1 MGSSSEILPKARG
14 IWDENFR
21 CFANSVIRSLKKV
34 DFSMRICN
42 NGGIVTGNDTA
53 ILSLFRG
60 LEMRKTRQT
69 VTIQDVAKT
78 AGVSV
83 STVSRVLNGK
93 VDVASETQERIRSV
107 IDDLGYTTNLAARS
121 MRSFKKNMV
130 GLIMPDI
137 AYPFAIEVMKG
148 VNRAI
153 AESEFDLLVYTT
165 GDVRKSG
172 RASHEQKYVSLLSNS
187 ITDGVI
193 IVAPVTGAFST
204 DAPIVSIDPLMS
216 DPNYPSVHATNYQG
230 ATDAMNYLLG
240 LGHAR
245 IGFISGRAE
254 LESSNRRLKGY
265 RDAIEKAGLSIDEEL
280 IASGDY
286 TTETGAKCAKEL
298 LSLDH
303 LPTAIFASNDQAAM
317 GVFQVAQEMGL
328 RIPEDLSVIGFDNIM
343 ESKYMRLTTVDQFI
357 SEMGFV
363 ATQMLIKLIN
373 GEALET
379 QTYQM
384 QTELVTRSSCQPFH
398 EDL

>member
-1 MGSSSEILPKARG
+1 
-14 IWDENFR
+14 
-21 CFANSVIRSLKKV
+21 
-34 DFSMRICN
+34 
-42 NGGIVTGNDTA
+42 
-53 ILSLFRG
+53 
-60 LEMRKTRQT
+60 MRKTRRT

-83 STVSRVLNGK
+83 STVSRVLNGR
-93 VDVASETQERIRSV
+93 VDVATETQDRIRSV

-172 RASHEQKYVSLLSNS
+172 RASHEQKYVSLLNNS

-193 IVAPVTGAFST
+193 IVAPVTGEFVT

-216 DPNYPSVHATNYQG
+216 DPNYASVHATNYRG
-230 ATDAMNYLLG
+230 AMDAMEYLVG
-240 LGHAR
+240 LGHTR

-254 LESSNRRLKGY
+254 LESSTRRLLGY
-265 RDAIEKAGLSIDEEL
+265 RAGMKKARLPIDERL

-286 TTETGAKCAKEL
+286 TTETGITCARQL
-298 LSLDH
+298 LSLH
-303 LPTAIFASNDQAAM
+303 NPPTAIFASNDQMAM
-317 GVFQVAQEMGL
+317 GVFQVAQEMRL

-343 ESKYMRLTTVDQFI
+343 ESKYMGLTTVDQFI

-373 GEALET
+373 GESLDS
-379 QTYQM
+379 QTYKM
-384 QTELVTRSSCQPFH
+384 QTRLVIRNSCQSRSVSKNRSK
-398 EDL
+398 

>member
-1 MGSSSEILPKARG
+1 
-14 IWDENFR
+14 
-21 CFANSVIRSLKKV
+21 
-34 DFSMRICN
+34 
-42 NGGIVTGNDTA
+42 
-53 ILSLFRG
+53 
-60 LEMRKTRQT
+60 MRKNRQM

-93 VDVASETQERIRSV
+93 LDVASETQDRIRSV

-172 RASHEQKYVSLLSNS
+172 RASHEQKYVSLLNNS

-193 IVAPVTGAFST
+193 IVAPVTSEFST
-204 DAPIVSIDPLMS
+204 DAPIVSIDPHMS
-216 DPNYPSVHATNYQG
+216 DPNYASVHATNYQG
-230 ATDAMNYLLG
+230 ALDAMDYLFH
-240 LGHAR
+240 LGHRR

-265 RDAIEKAGLSIDEEL
+265 RDAMEKAGLSIDKQL

-286 TTETGAKCAKEL
+286 TTATGITCAQQL
-298 LSLDH
+298 LSLDK
-303 LPTAIFASNDQAAM
+303 PPSAIFASNDQMAM
-317 GVFQVAQEMGL
+317 GVYQVAQERGL
-328 RIPEDLSVIGFDNIM
+328 RIPEDLSVVGFDNIM
-343 ESKYMRLTTVDQFI
+343 ESKYMGLTTVDQFI
-357 SEMGFV
+357 SEMGYV
-363 ATQMLIKLIN
+363 ATQMLIKLIT
-373 GEALET
+373 GEPLES
-379 QTYQM
+379 QTYKM
-384 QTELVTRSSCQPFH
+384 QTQLVVRTSCKSHLAPRRKAPAKGG
-398 EDL
+398 E

>member
-1 MGSSSEILPKARG
+1 
-14 IWDENFR
+14 
-21 CFANSVIRSLKKV
+21 
-34 DFSMRICN
+34 
-42 NGGIVTGNDTA
+42 
-53 ILSLFRG
+53 
-60 LEMRKTRQT
+60 

-93 VDVASETQERIRSV
+93 VDVASETQDRIRSV
-107 IDDLGYTTNLAARS
+107 IDDMGYTTNLAARS

-240 LGHAR
+240 LGHTR

-265 RDAIEKAGLSIDEEL
+265 RDAIEKAGLSIDEKL

-286 TTETGAKCAKEL
+286 TTETGAKCAHEL
-298 LSLDH
+298 LSRED
-303 LPTAIFASNDQAAM
+303 PPSAIFASNDQAAM
-317 GVFQVAQEMGL
+317 GIFQVAQEMGI

-373 GEALET
+373 GEPLDS
-379 QTYQM
+379 QTYKM
-384 QTELVTRSSCQPFH
+384 QTQLVIRNSCQEFIGN
-398 EDL
+398 E

>member
-1 MGSSSEILPKARG
+1 
-14 IWDENFR
+14 
-21 CFANSVIRSLKKV
+21 
-34 DFSMRICN
+34 
-42 NGGIVTGNDTA
+42 
-53 ILSLFRG
+53 
-60 LEMRKTRQT
+60 MRKNKRT

-93 VDVASETQERIRSV
+93 VDVASETQDRIRSV

-172 RASHEQKYVSLLSNS
+172 RASHEQKYVSLLNNS

-193 IVAPVTGAFST
+193 IVAPVTGEFST

-216 DPNYPSVHATNYQG
+216 EPNYASVHATNYQG
-230 ATDAMNYLLG
+230 AMDVMNYLLG
-240 LGHAR
+240 LRHRR

-265 RDAIEKAGLSIDEEL
+265 RDALQKAGISLDEQL
-280 IASGDY
+280 VASGDY
-286 TTETGAKCAKEL
+286 TTETGVICAHEL
-298 LSLDH
+298 LSFEDP
-303 LPTAIFASNDQAAM
+303 PTAIFASNDQSAM

-343 ESKYMRLTTVDQFI
+343 ESKYMGLTTVDQFI

-373 GEALET
+373 GEALDS

-384 QTELVTRSSCQPFH
+384 QTQLVIRSSCQTPV
-398 EDL
+398 ENA

>member
-1 MGSSSEILPKARG
+1 
-14 IWDENFR
+14 
-21 CFANSVIRSLKKV
+21 
-34 DFSMRICN
+34 
-42 NGGIVTGNDTA
+42 
-53 ILSLFRG
+53 
-60 LEMRKTRQT
+60 MRKIRRS

-93 VDVASETQERIRSV
+93 VDVASETQDRIRSV

-121 MRSFKKNMV
+121 MRSHKKKLV

-172 RASHEQKYVSLLSNS
+172 RAFHEQKYVSLLTNS
-187 ITDGVI
+187 ISDGVVL
-193 IVAPVTGAFST
+193 VAPVAGEFNV
-204 DAPIVSIDPLMS
+204 DAPIVSIDPVVS
-216 DPNYPSVHATNYQG
+216 NPNYPAVHATNYQG
-230 ATDAMNYLLG
+230 ALEAMNYLLG
-240 LGHAR
+240 LGHKR

-254 LESSNRRLKGY
+254 LESSTRRLKGY
-265 RDAIEKAGLSIDEEL
+265 REALERAGLPLDEAL

-286 TTETGAKCAKEL
+286 TTETGISGARQL
-298 LSLDH
+298 LALENP
-303 LPTAIFASNDQAAM
+303 PTAIFASNDQMAM
-317 GVFQVAQEMGL
+317 GVFQVAQELGM
-328 RIPEDLSVIGFDNIM
+328 RIPDDLSVVGFDNIT
-343 ESKYMRLTTVDQFI
+343 ESKYMGLTTVDQFI
-357 SEMGFV
+357 SEMGYV

-373 GEALET
+373 DAPLDD

-384 QTELVTRSSCQPFH
+384 QTRLVIRTSCR
-398 EDL
+398 ERMDG

>member
-1 MGSSSEILPKARG
+1 
-14 IWDENFR
+14 
-21 CFANSVIRSLKKV
+21 
-34 DFSMRICN
+34 
-42 NGGIVTGNDTA
+42 
-53 ILSLFRG
+53 
-60 LEMRKTRQT
+60 MRKNKRT

-93 VDVASETQERIRSV
+93 VDVASETQDRIRSV
-107 IDDLGYTTNLAARS
+107 IDDMGYTTNLAARS

-193 IVAPVTGAFST
+193 IVAPVTGEFST

-216 DPNYPSVHATNYQG
+216 DPTYPSVHATNYQG
-230 ATDAMNYLLG
+230 AMDAMEYLLH
-240 LGHAR
+240 LGHKR

-265 RDAIEKAGLSIDEEL
+265 RDALEKADLSIDEKL

-286 TTETGAKCAKEL
+286 TTETGARCAREL
-298 LSLDH
+298 LSLENR
-303 LPTAIFASNDQAAM
+303 PTAIFASNDQAAM
-317 GVFQVAQEMGL
+317 GVFQVAQELGL

-363 ATQMLIKLIN
+363 ATQMLIQLIN
-373 GEALET
+373 DEPLEF
-379 QTYQM
+379 QTYKM
-384 QTELVTRSSCQPFH
+384 QTQLVIRNSCDAPIP
-398 EDL
+398 DS

>member
-1 MGSSSEILPKARG
+1 
-14 IWDENFR
+14 
-21 CFANSVIRSLKKV
+21 
-34 DFSMRICN
+34 
-42 NGGIVTGNDTA
+42 
-53 ILSLFRG
+53 
-60 LEMRKTRQT
+60 MRKIRRT

-93 VDVASETQERIRSV
+93 VDVAVETQHRIRSV
-107 IDDLGYTTNLAARS
+107 IDDMGYTTNLAARS

-172 RASHEQKYVSLLSNS
+172 RASHEQKYVSLLNNS
-187 ITDGVI
+187 ITDGAI
-193 IVAPVTGAFST
+193 IVAPVTGEFST

-216 DPNYPSVHATNYQG
+216 NPNYASVHATNHQG
-230 ATDAMNYLLG
+230 AMDAMNYLLS
-240 LGHAR
+240 LGHRR

-254 LESSNRRLKGY
+254 LESSTRRLMGY
-265 RDAIEKAGLSIDEEL
+265 RDAMKQAGFSIDDML
-280 IASGDY
+280 IAAGDY
-286 TTETGAKCAKEL
+286 TTDTGIKCAREL

-303 LPTAIFASNDQAAM
+303 PPTAIFASNDQMAM
-317 GVFQVAQEMGL
+317 GVYQVAGEMGL
-328 RIPEDLSVIGFDNIM
+328 RIPEDLSVVGFDNIM
-343 ESKYMRLTTVDQFI
+343 ESKYMGLTTVDQFI

-373 GEALET
+373 GETLESP
-379 QTYQM
+379 TYQM
-384 QTELVTRSSCQPFH
+384 QTQLVIRTSCRALNGH
-398 EDL
+398 G